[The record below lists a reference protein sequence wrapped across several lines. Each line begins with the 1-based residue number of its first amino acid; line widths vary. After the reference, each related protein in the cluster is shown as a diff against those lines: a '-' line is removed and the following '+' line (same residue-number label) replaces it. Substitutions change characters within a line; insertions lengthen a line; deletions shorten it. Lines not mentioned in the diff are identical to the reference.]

1 MQILRIRKEL
11 CIYSWLDAVPDSAE
25 SKLNAPQESAEPNI
39 ALSGTAL
46 SGMDP
51 GQAEHCPKLG
61 YTMLTALLVCAKI
74 FYIISRIKIFL
85 GQEMLNKKHLS
96 IIGLSNENNLTRCMV
111 YIISKKPQN
120 KICVRIK

>member
-1 MQILRIRKEL
+1 MHMLRIRKEL

-51 GQAEHCPKLG
+51 GQAEHCPNS
-61 YTMLTALLVCAKI
+61 A
-74 FYIISRIKIFL
+74 
-85 GQEMLNKKHLS
+85 ELS
-96 IIGLSNENNLTRCMV
+96 WAETSWAT
-111 YIISKKPQN
+111 
-120 KICVRIK
+120 IC